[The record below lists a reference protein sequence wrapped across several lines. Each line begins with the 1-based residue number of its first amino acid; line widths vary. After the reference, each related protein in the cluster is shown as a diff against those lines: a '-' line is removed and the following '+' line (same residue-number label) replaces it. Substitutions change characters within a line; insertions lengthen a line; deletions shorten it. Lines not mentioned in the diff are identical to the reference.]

1 MRSFINKIFKLL
13 NPGRRDLGVFIL
25 ALLLAFST
33 WIIHKLS
40 LEYSVYLTVE
50 VVAESNIEGRSNLST
65 GTTEIMAKCRT
76 TGWRILYA
84 HMRREDVVHVRFPSS
99 VFHHEGAEKYY
110 ISTEKLHEY
119 ADEIFGSNVSV
130 EYFVTDKVDFKFQQ
144 EVYKRVPVKAVT
156 SLSFDDQYMSSGPL
170 VIAPDSVTVYGDRM
184 HLEALDYV
192 TTSTIKHS
200 SINEDFSGMISL
212 NPINGMRF
220 SVDEVHYEMEVSRY
234 LEVNRKNVPVVILNA
249 PAGKEQVAV
258 PSVVDVTLD
267 VEFPLKEDP
276 NKDLVMVVDYNDLNT
291 SLSGRVMVK
300 AASLPLGV
308 IRYEIDPVAV
318 RIREKYE

>member
-1 MRSFINKIFKLL
+1 MRGFINRIFKLL

-50 VVAESNIEGRSNLST
+50 VVAESNIEGRSNMST

-76 TGWRILYA
+76 TGWRILYS
-84 HMRREDVVHVRFPSS
+84 HMKREDVVQVRIPSS
-99 VFHHEGAEKYY
+99 AFQHEGAEKYY
-110 ISTEKLHEY
+110 ITSEKLHEY
-119 ADEIFGSNVSV
+119 ADDIFGSNVSV

-144 EVYKRVPVKAVT
+144 EIFKRVPVKAVT
-156 SLSFDDQYMSSGPL
+156 SLSFDDQYISSGPL

-184 HLEALDYV
+184 HLDALDYV
-192 TTSTIKHS
+192 TTSTIRHS

-212 NPINGMRF
+212 NPIKGMRF

-234 LEVNRKNVPVVILNA
+234 IEVVRRNVPVVILNA
-249 PAGKEQVAV
+249 PAGKEHVAL
-258 PSVVDVTLD
+258 PAAVDVTLD

-276 NKDLVMVVDYNDLNT
+276 KKDLVIVADYNDLDM
-291 SLSGRVMVK
+291 SLSGKVSVRP
-300 AASLPLGV
+300 ASMPLGV
-308 IRYEIDPVAV
+308 IRYDIAPVAV
-318 RIREKYE
+318 RIRERYE